1 MPEVTL
7 VLGVDAKTLP
17 QFEVSHRTWKLHQP
31 KIWSWP
37 WVVFYDSAIAETFG
51 SMAVRLVDGGVV
63 PENTMFVAWP
73 DNCLPVDAKAP
84 KYEHQREKMLSGF
97 PYVAADFVRTPWW
110 CKIDTDAICH
120 RASDWPQDEWFA
132 TLGLPERNGADA
144 GLPADLPKIV
154 APGWNY
160 TKGQNFL
167 GRLEEWGDHTYLND
181 YTRLNIPFDPT
192 HLRVPHRRWCSW
204 NSFYETD
211 WTRWFVGLLEQGG
224 MEAGKL
230 PIPSQDSTMWYAAER
245 EGRFVRKV
253 NMKKFGW
260 NNYPKLD
267 KLIEAAQSVMR
278 GDAQEAMS
286 DG

>member
-1 MPEVTL
+1 MPEITL

-37 WVVFYDSAIAETFG
+37 WVVFYDSAIAETFV
-51 SMAVRLVDGGVV
+51 SMAVRLVDGGIV

-73 DNCLPVDAKAP
+73 DNCLPVDANAP

-97 PYVAADFVRTPWW
+97 PYVAADFVRTPGW

-120 RASDWPQDEWFA
+120 RASDWPNEEWFKP
-132 TLGLPERNGADA
+132 LDG
-144 GLPADLPKIV
+144 PAPSVI
-154 APGWNY
+154 APGWGY
-160 TKGQNFL
+160 TKGIDFL
-167 GRLEEWGDHTYLND
+167 DRLEKWGDRTMLG
-181 YTRLNIPFDPT
+181 TLPRLNIPSEPGQ
-192 HLRVPHRRWCSW
+192 LRVPHPRWCSW
-204 NSFYETD
+204 NSFYDTA
-211 WTRWFVGLLEQGG
+211 WTESIVGWLADSGLER
-224 MEAGKL
+224 GKL
-230 PIPSQDSTMWYAAER
+230 PVPSQDSWMWYCAER
-245 EGRFVRKV
+245 SKRIVRKV
-253 NMKKFGW
+253 NMKRRGW